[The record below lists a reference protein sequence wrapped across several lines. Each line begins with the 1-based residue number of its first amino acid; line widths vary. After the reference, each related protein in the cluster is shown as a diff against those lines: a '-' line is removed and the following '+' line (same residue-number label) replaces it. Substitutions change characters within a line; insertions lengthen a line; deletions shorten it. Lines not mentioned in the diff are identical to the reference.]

1 MYFKK
6 NAHSSKIFMRK
17 SYCILR
23 MFFKII
29 FKMFGVIFIVKACLK
44 TLLNILIYFLK
55 IKLFFKINPKNK

>member
-1 MYFKK
+1 
-6 NAHSSKIFMRK
+6 MRR

-44 TLLNILIYFLK
+44 PLLNILIYFLK